1 MIRDLPRQRSYL
13 AVPATS
19 ERFLEKAS
27 KCDADAIFVDLE
39 DAVVPDAKAEAR
51 GRAIEAIDRMDWG
64 ERLVCV
70 RVNGLDTAWGCR
82 DVIEI
87 ASRSKRVDR
96 LMVAKCEGPE
106 QVHAADVMIRAAE
119 CDLAREKPLRLEALI
134 ESARG
139 VVNVDAIAAASDR
152 MAALVFGA
160 GDYQV
165 DMGAIGEMPRWN
177 YAFSRI
183 ANAARAYGL
192 APIDSPFVDI
202 ANSARLDELA
212 RAAAAE
218 GFEGK
223 MCIHPSQIPAC
234 NAAFTP
240 ADEQVAWAR
249 EALRL
254 IAEGVKA
261 GRGAVRGP
269 RGEMLDLMHEKMAR
283 RILARLGSDHGQH
296 P

>member
-1 MIRDLPRQRSYL
+1 MIRDVPRQRSYL

-19 ERFLEKAS
+19 GRFLEKAAQ
-27 KCDADAIFVDLE
+27 CDADAVFIDLE
-39 DAVVPDAKAEAR
+39 DAVVPGAKGEAR
-51 GRAIEAIDRMDWG
+51 SRAIEAIDRMDWG

-70 RVNGLDTAWGCR
+70 RVNGLDTAWGCQ

-96 LMVAKCEGPE
+96 LMLAKCEGPE

-119 CDLAREKPLRLEALI
+119 RELPRERPLRLEALI
-134 ESARG
+134 ESARA

-152 MAALVFGA
+152 MAGLVFGA

-165 DMGAIGEMPRWN
+165 DMGALGEMRRWD
-177 YAFSRI
+177 YALSRI

-202 ANSARLDELA
+202 ADTSRLQELA
-212 RAAAAE
+212 RAAAAA

-223 MCIHPSQIPAC
+223 MCIHPSQIPVC

-240 ADEQVAWAR
+240 ADEQVTWAR

-254 IAEGVKA
+254 VAEGVKA
-261 GRGAVRGP
+261 GKGAVRGP

-283 RILARLGSDHGQH
+283 RILARAGAI
-296 P
+296 

>member
-1 MIRDLPRQRSYL
+1 MIRDLHRQRSYL

-27 KCDADAIFVDLE
+27 KSDADAVFIDLE
-39 DAVVPDAKAEAR
+39 DAVVPDAKAEGR
-51 GRAIEAIDRMDWG
+51 ERAIAALDRIDWG

-70 RVNGLDTAWGCR
+70 RVNGLDTAWGCH
-82 DVIEI
+82 DVIGI
-87 ASRSKRVDR
+87 ASRARRVDR
-96 LMVAKCEGPE
+96 LLLAKCEGPE

-119 CDLAREKPLRLEALI
+119 RELPRESPLRLEALI

-139 VVNVDAIAAASDR
+139 VANVEAIAGASDR

-165 DMGAIGEMPRWN
+165 DMGAIGEKPRWD
-177 YAFSRI
+177 FVLSRI
-183 ANAARAYGL
+183 ANAARAWGL

-202 ANSARLDELA
+202 ADTARLQSLA

-223 MCIHPSQIPAC
+223 MCIHPSQVPVV

-240 ADEQVAWAR
+240 AEEQVAWAR
-249 EALRL
+249 QALDL
-254 IAEGVKA
+254 MAAGVKA
-261 GRGAVRGP
+261 GKGAVRGP

-283 RILARLGSDHGQH
+283 RILARAG
-296 P
+296 

>member
-27 KCDADAIFVDLE
+27 KCDADAIFIDLE
-39 DAVVPDAKAEAR
+39 DAVVPDAKAE
-51 GRAIEAIDRMDWG
+51 GRRRAVEALNRIDWG

-70 RVNGLDTAWGCR
+70 RVNGLDTAWGCH
-82 DVIEI
+82 DVMEI
-87 ASRSKRVDR
+87 ASRAKRVDR
-96 LMVAKCEGPE
+96 LLLAKCETPQE
-106 QVHAADVMIRAAE
+106 VHAADTIIRAAE
-119 CDLAREKPLRLEALI
+119 RELPREKPLQIEALI

-139 VVNVDAIAAASDR
+139 VVNVEAIAAASDR

-165 DMGAIGEMPRWN
+165 DMGAIGEKPRWD
-177 YAFSRI
+177 YALARI
-183 ANAARAYGL
+183 ANAARAFGL

-202 ANSARLDELA
+202 ANTTRLEELA
-212 RAAAAE
+212 QQAAAE

-223 MCIHPSQIPAC
+223 MCIHPSQITAC

-240 ADEQVAWAR
+240 AGEQVEWAHQ
-249 EALRL
+249 ALRL
-254 IAEGVKA
+254 MADGVKA
-261 GRGAVRGP
+261 GKGAVRGP

-283 RILARLGSDHGQH
+283 RILARAGDL
-296 P
+296 

>member
-27 KCDADAIFVDLE
+27 KCDADAIFIDLE
-39 DAVVPDAKAEAR
+39 DAVVPDAKSEGR
-51 GRAIEAIDRMDWG
+51 DRAIQALDRIDWG

-70 RVNGLDTAWGCR
+70 RVNGLDTAWGCH
-82 DVIEI
+82 DVIQI
-87 ASRSKRVDR
+87 ASRARRVDR
-96 LMVAKCEGPE
+96 LLLAKCEGPE

-119 CDLAREKPLRLEALI
+119 RELPRETPLRLEALI

-139 VVNVDAIAAASDR
+139 VANAEAIAGASDR

-165 DMGAIGEMPRWN
+165 DMGAVGEKPRWD
-177 YAFSRI
+177 FVLSRI
-183 ANAARAYGL
+183 ANAARAWGL

-202 ANSARLDELA
+202 ADASRLEELA

-223 MCIHPSQIPAC
+223 MCIHPSQIPVV
-234 NAAFTP
+234 NGAFTP
-240 ADEQVAWAR
+240 AREQVDWAR
-249 EALRL
+249 EAIQLM
-254 IAEGVKA
+254 AAGVKA
-261 GRGAVRGP
+261 GKGAVRGP

-283 RILARLGSDHGQH
+283 RILARAGE
-296 P
+296 

>member
-19 ERFLEKAS
+19 ERFLGKAS
-27 KCDADAIFVDLE
+27 QSAADAIFIDLE
-39 DAVVPDAKAEAR
+39 DAVVADAKDSAR
-51 GRAIEAIDRMDWG
+51 DRAIGAIDQMDWG
-64 ERLVCV
+64 TRLVCV
-70 RVNGLDTAWGCR
+70 RVNGLETAWGCR
-82 DVIEI
+82 DVMEI
-87 ASRSKRVDR
+87 ASRAKRIDR
-96 LMVAKCEGPE
+96 LLLAKCEGAD

-119 CDLAREKPLRLEALI
+119 QALRRERPLQIEALI

-139 VVNVDAIAAASDR
+139 VVNADAIAGASDR

-165 DMGAIGEMPRWN
+165 DMGGVGAPARWD
-177 YAFSRI
+177 YALARI
-183 ANAARAYGL
+183 ANAARAHGL
-192 APIDSPFVDI
+192 APIDSPYIDFAD
-202 ANSARLDELA
+202 AAGFERLA
-212 RAAAAE
+212 RRAAEE

-223 MCIHPSQIPAC
+223 MCIHPSQISLA

-240 ADEQVAWAR
+240 APGQVDWANR
-249 EALRL
+249 ALEL
-254 IAEGVKA
+254 MAAGAKE

-283 RILARLGSDHGQH
+283 RILARAG
-296 P
+296 